1 MINKILVAQPA
12 QVGSAPQY
20 VNLCKKYGIT
30 IDFRPFFHIEPV
42 SVRDFRGQGIN
53 ISDYTAI
60 VFTAKAT
67 IDAFF
72 SICKQLRVKI
82 PDSQKYF
89 CTTEGVA
96 FYLQK
101 HIVYR
106 KRKIFYGD
114 GSFKSI
120 LKLADSDKH
129 KNERYLIV
137 TPDQQNPEL
146 IKLFEE
152 SHLQFTTS
160 VMAKFVVD
168 NLKNINIAE
177 YNLLAFY
184 NAEDIKSLKENFP
197 TYKKGDSKIIVF
209 GSKACKAAKD
219 CGLEITI
226 EGPTKEFTSLSAA
239 IEKIIKE
246 PNFKQT
252 IFPIQ
257 LKQTVI
263 EKSDKLG
270 KSAVKVSKSASKPA
284 AKKESQKVNKQE
296 LKKSVAKKV
305 ASKTVAK
312 ESKVERPTIKKQVAK
327 KVVAK
332 KASAKSTKKADTKK
346 PVIKKLSIKKS
357 LTKKTVSKKSEIKK
371 PSVKKVEPKKAK
383 SKKTII
389 NKQVAV
395 KAATKKQSS
404 KKVAPKKSVKNSG
417 KKAIKKVAKSKV
429 KAPSKKN
436 NNSTKTKSV
445 RSRRK

>member
-296 LKKSVAKKV
+296 PKKSVAKKV
-305 ASKTVAK
+305 ASKAVAK
-312 ESKVERPTIKKQVAK
+312 ESKVERPT
-327 KVVAK
+327 
-332 KASAKSTKKADTKK
+332 ASAKSTKKADTKK
-346 PVIKKLSIKKS
+346 PVVKKLSVKKS

-371 PSVKKVEPKKAK
+371 PSVKKIDSKKAI
-383 SKKTII
+383 SKKPII

-395 KAATKKQSS
+395 KAANKKQSS
-404 KKVAPKKSVKNSG
+404 KKVAPKKSVK
-417 KKAIKKVAKSKV
+417 KV

>member
-284 AKKESQKVNKQE
+284 AKKESPKVNKQE
-296 LKKSVAKKV
+296 PKKSVAKKV
-305 ASKTVAK
+305 ASKAVAK
-312 ESKVERPTIKKQVAK
+312 ESKVERPTTT
-327 KVVAK
+327 
-332 KASAKSTKKADTKK
+332 AKSTKKADTKK
-346 PVIKKLSIKKS
+346 QVVKKLSVKKS

-404 KKVAPKKSVKNSG
+404 KKVAPKKSVK
-417 KKAIKKVAKSKV
+417 KV

>member
-129 KNERYLIV
+129 KNERFLIV

-284 AKKESQKVNKQE
+284 AKKES
-296 LKKSVAKKV
+296 KKSVAKKV
-305 ASKTVAK
+305 ASKAVAN
-312 ESKVERPTIKKQVAK
+312 ES

-332 KASAKSTKKADTKK
+332 KASTKSTKKADTKK
-346 PVIKKLSIKKS
+346 PVVKKLSVKKS

-404 KKVAPKKSVKNSG
+404 KKVAPKKSVK
-417 KKAIKKVAKSKV
+417 KV